1 MSPDLRKSKGFP
13 AWSSEERHFKKQ
25 HTTSPH
31 SGVLLYDRSIRNK
44 TMTKHEVKSQLAK
57 LLATEDLVVE
67 HRFVET
73 AQFNVQTRVLTLPR
87 WERASNSV
95 YDMLV
100 GHEVGHALFTPNVDP
115 PKGVPHSFINITE
128 DARIEKLMKRKYPG
142 LTKTFFRGYKE
153 LSDEDFFCLEGED
166 ISKMTLADRAN
177 LYFKIGNYIEVSF
190 FNSKEKEIIKMIAD
204 CETFADACIAAEEMY
219 RYDKQSQKEQ
229 QQNIDIPASSS
240 DSGSSQSDREMTHEE
255 MQEEADRREEE
266 NEQTENESSIQD
278 ETLENNTGSNDSV
291 IEPEVRT
298 VDTLDESLR
307 ELVSNTGADNIYVEL
322 PKVNLDTVIGKNKEI
337 HNYIDSNWMIR
348 DERDTFRVPDS
359 TYNQFKRSS
368 QKEVNYLVKEFEC
381 KKAADSYARA
391 SVSKTGVLDCT
402 KLHTYKYNDDLFKK
416 VTTLAD
422 GKNHGLVF
430 VLDWSGSMAP
440 VLEDTCKQLFN
451 LIWFCKKVNIPF
463 EVYAFTNEWIRHNT
477 LANGNWAPLPSHYEA
492 EDGQLVVEEN
502 FCMMNILT
510 SKVNGKTLDHQ
521 MKNIYRIAYYFACR
535 GCFSY
540 EPGRRVSL
548 SGTPLNEAI
557 ISLHQILPTFQRE
570 NKLQKV
576 QCVILTDG
584 EAGFVNR
591 HALVTNYK
599 GEEHIGY
606 KRLVADRT
614 FVRDRKIGNTYQLG
628 YRFHEFTDILLRN
641 LKDNFVDMNLIGIR
655 VLAPRDANQ
664 FIKMYH
670 GDTWSEEAVKINNT
684 WRKEK
689 SFTIKNSGYDSYFGM
704 SATALNQETDFE
716 VSEGATK
723 AKIKSAFV
731 KSLKIKKLNK
741 RILGEFISLVV

>member
-1 MSPDLRKSKGFP
+1 MSPDLRKSKGSH
-13 AWSSEERHFKKQ
+13 AWSSKERHFKKQ
-25 HTTSPH
+25 HTTSSH
-31 SGVLLYDRSIRNK
+31 GGVLLYDRSIRNK

-95 YDMLV
+95 YDLLV
-100 GHEVGHALFTPNVDP
+100 GHEVGHALFTPDQDP

-142 LTKTFFRGYKE
+142 LTKTFFKGYKE

-177 LYFKIGNYIEVSF
+177 LYFKIGNYIEISF
-190 FNSKEKEIIKMIAD
+190 FNDTEKEIIKMIAD

-229 QQNIDIPASSS
+229 NQPDIPASSS
-240 DSGSSQSDREMTHEE
+240 AQSGEEGMTHEE
-255 MQEEADRREEE
+255 MQEEADKREQANEE
-266 NEQTENESSIQD
+266 TEGDSQASDSEIQQDTNTANNAGSSA
-278 ETLENNTGSNDSV
+278 
-291 IEPEVRT
+291 EPEVRT

-307 ELVSNTGADNIYVEL
+307 ELVSNTGPDNIYVEL
-322 PKVNLDTVIGKNKEI
+322 PKVNLDTVIATNKEI
-337 HNYIDSNWMIR
+337 HSYIDANWMIR
-348 DERDTFRVPDS
+348 DERDTFHVPDS
-359 TYNQFKRSS
+359 TFNQFKRSA

-463 EVYAFTNEWIRHNT
+463 EVYAFTNEWIQHNT
-477 LANGNWAPLPSHYEA
+477 LANGNWEPLPSHYEA
-492 EDGQLVVEEN
+492 EDGLLSVEEN

-521 MKNIYRIAYYFACR
+521 MKNIYRIAYYFACC
-535 GCFSY
+535 GCYSY

-591 HALVTNYK
+591 HALCTNYK

-606 KRLVADRT
+606 RRLIADRT
-614 FVRDRKIGNTYQLG
+614 FIRDRKTGNTYQLG
-628 YRFHEFTDILLRN
+628 YRFHEFTDLLLRN
-641 LKDNFVDMNLIGIR
+641 LKDNFTDMNLIGIR
-655 VLAPRDANQ
+655 VLAPRDANP

-670 GDTWSEEAVKINNT
+670 EFSSSDEAVKILNS